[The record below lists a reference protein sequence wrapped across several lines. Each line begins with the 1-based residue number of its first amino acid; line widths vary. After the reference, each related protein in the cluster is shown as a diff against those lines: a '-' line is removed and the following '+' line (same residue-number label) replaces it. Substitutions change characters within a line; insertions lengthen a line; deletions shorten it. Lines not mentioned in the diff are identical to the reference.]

1 MSILSKKKMK
11 QDFIKFQTQITLI
24 NGSKGK
30 QIIIDSIET
39 DYIITKKGKVYNII
53 TGEEKRPYNSK
64 YYEVYIK
71 YKKNEIEKGKTCLL
85 HRLLALAYI
94 PNPENKPTVNHK
106 DGDKLNCK
114 LSNLEWATYSE
125 NNLHAYRNKLKSPN
139 FVEGEKCN
147 LSTHTKEDAI
157 AVCELL
163 SQGKS
168 PLEISR
174 SNPKYG
180 IDFVRKIH
188 TRQTWKSVSK
198 EYIFPSVPHIKKH
211 SCVFTYEELMKIQEL
226 SIAGNSVNEII
237 FLMKWE
243 KDEKLRSN
251 IKYYRKKFIT
261 AYNKTCN
268 NT

>member
-1 MSILSKKKMK
+1 MSIYKEKVTDEKYIEFK
-11 QDFIKFQTQITLI
+11 NQITLL
-24 NGSKGK
+24 NKVKGK
-30 QIIIDSIET
+30 QIIINGEKSN
-39 DYIITKKGKVYNII
+39 YIITKKGKVFNIK
-53 TGEEKRPYNSK
+53 TENELKPHMSYESGYLVVGLSFHGKEKTKS
-64 YYEVYIK
+64 I
-71 YKKNEIEKGKTCLL
+71 
-85 HRLLALAYI
+85 HRLLALSYI
-94 PNPENKPTVNHK
+94 PNPENKPIVNHK
-106 DGDKLNCK
+106 DGDKLNCD
-114 LSNLEWATYSE
+114 LSNLEWNTYSE

-139 FVEGEKCN
+139 FVEGERCN

-180 IDFVRKIH
+180 KDFVRRIH

-198 EYIFPSVPHIKKH
+198 EYIFPSVPHLKKH
-211 SCVFTYEELMKIQEL
+211 SYVFTYEDLMKIQEL

-243 KDEKLRSN
+243 KTEKLRSN
-251 IKYYRKKFIT
+251 VKYYRKRFLDE
-261 AYNKTCN
+261 YNKTCN